1 VDDRVRHPAPRLRSV
16 KRSEVL
22 AREIVE
28 EIVAGG
34 LKPGDVLPAEG
45 LMLDHYDVGRASLRE
60 ALRLLESQGL
70 LTLKSGPGGGPVV
83 GEVDAANLGRT
94 ATLYFRL
101 AGATCGVLAEAMLVL
116 DPWLAELAAERADP
130 KNAAESLGACVAE
143 GDRALG
149 NNGKVWLT
157 APEFH
162 DTVYRLSG
170 NGVLETVACAIGAI
184 FRSQVL
190 SQVDL
195 TSQQAAFQADH
206 HRVAEAIGAGE
217 PALARQLAHE
227 HMESIIKTA
236 SDRAPWLLERV
247 IEWR

>member
-1 VDDRVRHPAPRLRSV
+1 
-16 KRSEVL
+16 
-22 AREIVE
+22 VE

-34 LKPGDVLPAEG
+34 LEPGDVLPAEG
-45 LMLDHYDVGRASLRE
+45 LMLDHYEVGRASLRE
-60 ALRLLESQGL
+60 ALRLLEAQGL
-70 LTLKSGPGGGPVV
+70 VTLKSGPGGGPVV
-83 GEVDAANLGRT
+83 GAVDAANLGRT

-130 KNAAESLGACVAE
+130 KTAAEALGACVAE

-149 NNGKVWLT
+149 NNGKMWLT

-162 DTVYRLSG
+162 DT
-170 NGVLETVACAIGAI
+170 
-184 FRSQVL
+184 
-190 SQVDL
+190 
-195 TSQQAAFQADH
+195 FQADH

-217 PALARQLAHE
+217 PALARRLAHE
-227 HMESIIKTA
+227 HMECIIKTV
-236 SDRAPWLLERV
+236 SDRAPWLLDRV

>member
-1 VDDRVRHPAPRLRSV
+1 MRRPAPRLRSV

-34 LKPGDVLPAEG
+34 LEPGDILPAEG
-45 LMLDHYDVGRASLRE
+45 VMLDHYEVGRASLRE

-70 LTLKSGPGGGPVV
+70 VTLKSGPGGGPVV

-94 ATLYFRL
+94 ASLYFRL
-101 AGATCGVLAEAMLVL
+101 AGATCSVLAEAMLVL

-130 KNAAESLGACVAE
+130 KTAAQALDACVAE
-143 GDRALG
+143 GDSALG
-149 NNGKVWLT
+149 NNGKVWLA

-170 NGVLETVACAIGAI
+170 NGVLETVACAMGAI
-184 FRSQVL
+184 FRGQVL

-195 TSQQAAFQADH
+195 TDRQAAFLADH
-206 HRVAEAIGAGE
+206 HGVAEAISAGE
-217 PALARQLAHE
+217 PALARQLAYE
-227 HMESIIKTA
+227 HMESIIKTVT
-236 SDRAPWLLERV
+236 DRGPWLLDRV

>member
-1 VDDRVRHPAPRLRSV
+1 MCSAPVDDRARRPASRLRSV

-34 LKPGDVLPAEG
+34 LAPGAVLPAEG
-45 LMLDHYDVGRASLRE
+45 VMLDHYEVGRASLRE

-70 LTLKSGPGGGPVV
+70 VTLKSGPGGGPVV

-130 KNAAESLGACVAE
+130 KAAAESLGACVAE

-149 NNGKVWLT
+149 NNGKAWLT

-162 DTVYRLSG
+162 D
-170 NGVLETVACAIGAI
+170 A
-184 FRSQVL
+184 
-190 SQVDL
+190 
-195 TSQQAAFQADH
+195 
-206 HRVAEAIGAGE
+206 
-217 PALARQLAHE
+217 
-227 HMESIIKTA
+227 
-236 SDRAPWLLERV
+236 
-247 IEWR
+247 

>member
-1 VDDRVRHPAPRLRSV
+1 SPWNGTSRTPVDDRVRHPASRLRSV

-34 LKPGDVLPAEG
+34 LKPGGVLPAEG
-45 LMLDHYDVGRASLRE
+45 LLLDHYQGGPASLRQ
-60 ALRLLESQGL
+60 ALRLLDSQGL
-70 LTLKSGPGGGPVV
+70 VPLKSGPGGGPVV

-143 GDRALG
+143 
-149 NNGKVWLT
+149 
-157 APEFH
+157 
-162 DTVYRLSG
+162 
-170 NGVLETVACAIGAI
+170 
-184 FRSQVL
+184 
-190 SQVDL
+190 
-195 TSQQAAFQADH
+195 
-206 HRVAEAIGAGE
+206 
-217 PALARQLAHE
+217 
-227 HMESIIKTA
+227 
-236 SDRAPWLLERV
+236 
-247 IEWR
+247 